1 MPSNGRVAGRL
12 IVHLDMENAG
22 FYKSLTGA
30 NKAVS
35 GLKGQ
40 LKDLQR
46 THRQMGASQQSYNQ
60 QIKASNELMKAQ
72 EERIKKVESQLTQM
86 KQGTQQY
93 QKRYLQLQN
102 LRREYDRMSYNTEQ
116 LRKKELLHR
125 DSISQIN
132 SKFKQQQAIIAANI
146 QRYKTEGNALKTV
159 KAERQQLRNTIERN
173 NALWREE
180 VQVLKRVRTELG
192 ANSSEYQEQRA
203 KLRMLSAETKRYNT
217 ELMTMR
223 QRQKMAMVQQNLNNS
238 AMGRGLLTLQKNKS
252 GLIDLRNSFLGLT
265 AAATGMAF
273 PVAMAI
279 GGAVRATVQWEDALS
294 NVEKTTGAGKEQMK
308 QYGDSIRAM
317 AKTMPESQS
326 EIANTMAM
334 AAQLGIKGGKD
345 LREFTKIATQMGV
358 ATDLSAEDA
367 ANAMAKIANVTGMP
381 TSKMKNLGSTIVNLG
396 NNMAT
401 QESTLVNFAQR
412 LSGTGTTVGMAE
424 KDIVALGAAMA
435 SVG

>member
-1 MPSNGRVAGRL
+1 MPSNGKVAGRL
-12 IVHLDMENAG
+12 IVNLDMESAG
-22 FYKSLTGA
+22 FYKSVTGA

-72 EERIKKVESQLTQM
+72 QERIRKIESQLTQM

-125 DSISQIN
+125 DAISQIN
-132 SKFKQQQAIIAANI
+132 SKFKQQQAIIASNI
-146 QRYKTEGNALKTV
+146 QRYKNEGNALKTI

-173 NALWREE
+173 NALWKEE
-180 VQVLKRVRTELG
+180 ANILKRVRSQLG
-192 ANSSEYQEQRA
+192 SNSAEYQEQRA
-203 KLRMLSAETKRYNT
+203 KLRMLASETKRYNA
-217 ELMTMR
+217 ELTQMR
-223 QRQKMAMVQQNLNNS
+223 QQQKMAMIQQNLNNS
-238 AMGRGLLTLQKNKS
+238 AMGRGMLALQKNKA

-279 GGAVRATVQWEDALS
+279 GGAVRATVQWDDALS
-294 NVEKTTGAGKEQMK
+294 NVEKTTGASKSKMQEYAK
-308 QYGDSIRAM
+308 DIRGM
-317 AKTMPESQS
+317 AKQMPETQS
-326 EIANTMAM
+326 EIANTMAL
-334 AAQLGIKGGKD
+334 AAQLGVKNLKG
-345 LREFTKIATQMGV
+345 FTKVATQMGV
-358 ATDLSAEDA
+358 ATNLTSEQAAEGMA
-367 ANAMAKIANVTGMP
+367 KFANATGKP
-381 TSKMKNLGSTIVNLG
+381 QSNFEKLGSTIVQLG
-396 NNMAT
+396 NDCCP
-401 QESTLVNFAQR
+401 FAQKC
-412 LSGTGTTVGMAE
+412 A
-424 KDIVALGAAMA
+424 
-435 SVG
+435 